1 MTVMSEQKEPA
12 EGENQKE
19 NQKDVYELIIP
30 PGVPS
35 KVIIAASKKFD
46 LDVAK
51 VSASVET
58 AFEEAISRELLAF
71 RADRETIEQ
80 IRDFLIEETRKFIEE
95 H

>member
-1 MTVMSEQKEPA
+1 MIVMSEQKEPA

-19 NQKDVYELIIP
+19 NENDVYELIIP

-46 LDVAK
+46 LDVTK

-71 RADRETIEQ
+71 RADRETIEK
-80 IRDFLIEETRKFIEE
+80 IRDFLIEETTKFIEE
-95 H
+95 

>member
-1 MTVMSEQKEPA
+1 MIVMSEQKEPA

-19 NQKDVYELIIP
+19 NQNDVYELIIP

-46 LDVAK
+46 LDVTK

-71 RADRETIEQ
+71 RADRETIEK
-80 IRDFLIEETRKFIEE
+80 IRDFLIEETTKFIEE
-95 H
+95 

>member
-1 MTVMSEQKEPA
+1 MIVMSEQKEPA

-19 NQKDVYELIIP
+19 NENDVYELIIP

-46 LDVAK
+46 LDVTK

-71 RADRETIEQ
+71 RADRETIEK
-80 IRDFLIEETRKFIEE
+80 IREFLIEETTKFIEE
-95 H
+95 

>member
-1 MTVMSEQKEPA
+1 MIVMSEQKEPA

-35 KVIIAASKKFD
+35 KVIIAASKKFE
-46 LDVAK
+46 LDVTK

-71 RADRETIEQ
+71 RADRETIEK
-80 IRDFLIEETRKFIEE
+80 IRDFLIEETTKFIEE
-95 H
+95 

>member
-1 MTVMSEQKEPA
+1 MSEQKEPA

-46 LDVAK
+46 LDVTK

-71 RADRETIEQ
+71 RADRETIEK
-80 IRDFLIEETRKFIEE
+80 IRDFLIEETTKFIEE
-95 H
+95 

>member
-1 MTVMSEQKEPA
+1 MTVMSEHKEPA
-12 EGENQKE
+12 ENE

-30 PGVPS
+30 PGIPS

-58 AFEEAISRELLAF
+58 AFEEAVSRELLAF
-71 RADRETIEQ
+71 RADRETIEK
-80 IRDFLIEETRKFIEE
+80 IRDFIIEETKKFIEE
-95 H
+95 

>member
-1 MTVMSEQKEPA
+1 MIVMSEQKEPA

-46 LDVAK
+46 LDVTK

-71 RADRETIEQ
+71 RADRETIEK
-80 IRDFLIEETRKFIEE
+80 IRDFLIEETTKFIEE
-95 H
+95 

>member
-1 MTVMSEQKEPA
+1 MTVMSEHKEPA
-12 EGENQKE
+12 ENENENE

-30 PGVPS
+30 PGIPS

-58 AFEEAISRELLAF
+58 AFEEAVPRELLAF
-71 RADRETIEQ
+71 RGGQ
-80 IRDFLIEETRKFIEE
+80 RDY
-95 H
+95 